1 MPESFSGRHDRQSF
15 LGPRLENAMK
25 RARIAIVGLSGGGSH
40 IVQQLAHIGFL
51 RYVLCDPQTI
61 EDSNLHRLV
70 GGRAHDVRDGTAK
83 VDIAARVVR
92 DVRPE
97 AQVTAIRNIW
107 QNRTEALRNA
117 DLIFGCV
124 DTFGA
129 RRELE
134 VLSRR
139 YCIPYIDIGM
149 DVTTIEG
156 HPPRMAGQVVL
167 SAPDGPCMFCMG
179 YLTET
184 LLTRE
189 AAKYGDVGGRPQ
201 VVWANG
207 VLASTAVGIA
217 LDMLT
222 GWTGVQEQA
231 RFLSFDGNSGTL
243 QPDPRWTYR
252 TMSVCPHYPASD
264 LGDPRSQAL

>member
-1 MPESFSGRHDRQSF
+1 MPEHPPITPDRQGF
-15 LGPRLENAMK
+15 LGPALEIAMTH
-25 RARIAIVGLSGGGSH
+25 ARIAVVGLSGGGSH

-70 GGRAHDVRDGTAK
+70 GGRAQDVKNEVAK
-83 VDIAARVVR
+83 VAIAARMVR
-92 DVRPE
+92 EVRPTAQIIEVQDLWQSRPE
-97 AQVTAIRNIW
+97 A
-107 QNRTEALRNA
+107 LRCA

-139 YCIPYIDIGM
+139 YRIPYIDIGM
-149 DVTTIEG
+149 DVTAIDG

-179 YLTET
+179 YLTND

-207 VLASTAVGIA
+207 VLASTAVGMA
-217 LDMLT
+217 LDQLT
-222 GWTGVQEQA
+222 GWSGSHEQA
-231 RFLSFDGNSGTL
+231 RFMSFDGNAGTL
-243 QPDPRWTYR
+243 QADPRWTYR
-252 TMSVCPHYPASD
+252 KQCPCPHYPADD
-264 LGDPRSQAL
+264 LGDPRSQPF